1 MTAAELPMAS
11 AYARAPVTG
20 ASSPAVVTAF
30 RLLDLLIQR
39 PSGARL
45 ADLARDLSLPKSSAL
60 RILATMCQIGVV
72 RRDESTGNYQPG
84 TRLLDYAK
92 APLNFDMDLVR
103 EFYRVAEPMHAELNE
118 TIQLAV
124 LSATDV
130 MFIARI
136 DSTKVV
142 RLVTQI
148 GRRLP
153 AHATAVG
160 KAILAF
166 SDAADVDRII
176 AAGLPRLTANT
187 ITDPVALRAELDQAT
202 AERLC
207 HRVGGVVAQPVLPV
221 RAGVRTRRRSARRD
235 HSLRP
240 GEPPHARSVSVASR
254 SGPQLRPCPQRHAVR
269 GGPLAADHCQPLP
282 RRCRHGNRRR
292 AP

>member
-1 MTAAELPMAS
+1 MTTADSRSAEG
-11 AYARAPVTG
+11 YARAPVPG

-45 ADLARDLSLPKSSAL
+45 SDLARDLGLPKSSAL

-72 RRDESTGNYQPG
+72 RRDESTGNYQTG

-118 TIQLAV
+118 TVQLAV

-187 ITDPVALRAELDQAT
+187 ITDPVALRAEIDQARQNGYAT
-202 AERLC
+202 ESEESSPNLSCLSA
-207 HRVGGVVAQPVLPV
+207 PVFGPDGQV
-221 RAGVRTRRRSARRD
+221 RAGMTVCVPVSRLTPEQSAP
-235 HSLRP
+235 L
-240 GEPPHARSVSVASR
+240 AR
-254 SGPQLRPCPQRHAVR
+254 AVR
-269 GGPLAADHCQPLP
+269 SCAQVLSAAL
-282 RRCRHGNRRR
+282 
-292 AP
+292 

>member
-1 MTAAELPMAS
+1 LTAADPRPAS
-11 AYARAPVTG
+11 AYTRAPVTG

-39 PSGARL
+39 PGGARL
-45 ADLARDLSLPKSSAL
+45 SDLARDLGLPKSSAL

-72 RRDESTGNYQPG
+72 RRDEGTGNYQTG

-103 EFYRVAEPMHAELNE
+103 EFYRVAEPMHAKLNE
-118 TIQLAV
+118 TVQLAV
-124 LSATDV
+124 PSATDV

-166 SDAADVDRII
+166 SDAADVDRIV

-187 ITDPVALRAELDQAT
+187 ITDPVAFRAELDRARRDGYAT
-202 AERLC
+202 ESEESSPNLSCVSA
-207 HRVGGVVAQPVLPV
+207 PVFGPDDVV
-221 RAGVRTRRRSARRD
+221 RAGITVCVPVSRLTPVQSSSLAEAVCDCARALSAT
-235 HSLRP
+235 
-240 GEPPHARSVSVASR
+240 
-254 SGPQLRPCPQRHAVR
+254 Q
-269 GGPLAADHCQPLP
+269 
-282 RRCRHGNRRR
+282 
-292 AP
+292 

>member
-1 MTAAELPMAS
+1 LTAADPRPAS

-39 PSGARL
+39 PGGARL
-45 ADLARDLSLPKSSAL
+45 SDLARDLDLPKSSAL

-72 RRDESTGNYQPG
+72 RRDEGTGNYQTG

-92 APLNFDMDLVR
+92 VPLNFDMDLVR
-103 EFYRVAEPMHAELNE
+103 EFYRVAEPVHAELNE

-124 LSATDV
+124 LAAADV

-166 SDAADVDRII
+166 SDAAEVDRII

-187 ITDPVALRAELDQAT
+187 ITDPAAFRAELGRARRDGYAT
-202 AERLC
+202 ESEESSPNLSCVSA
-207 HRVGGVVAQPVLPV
+207 PVFGPDGLV
-221 RAGVRTRRRSARRD
+221 RAGITVCVPVSRLTRAQLASLAD
-235 HSLRP
+235 AVCGCAHSL
-240 GEPPHARSVSVASR
+240 S
-254 SGPQLRPCPQRHAVR
+254 
-269 GGPLAADHCQPLP
+269 AA
-282 RRCRHGNRRR
+282 G
-292 AP
+292 

>member
-1 MTAAELPMAS
+1 MTAAGARPAS
-11 AYARAPVTG
+11 PYARPPATG
-20 ASSPAVVTAF
+20 ASSPAVFTAF

-39 PSGARL
+39 PGGARL
-45 ADLARDLSLPKSSAL
+45 SDLARDLGLPKSSAL

-72 RRDESTGNYQPG
+72 RRDESTGSYQTG
-84 TRLLDYAK
+84 IRLLDYAK

-103 EFYRVAEPMHAELNE
+103 EFYRVAEPLHAKLNE

-124 LSATDV
+124 PSAADV

-136 DSTKVV
+136 DSTNVV

-187 ITDPVALRAELDQAT
+187 ITDPVEFRTELDRARRDGYAT
-202 AERLC
+202 ESEESSPNLSCVSA
-207 HRVGGVVAQPVLPV
+207 PVFGPDDIV
-221 RAGVRTRRRSARRD
+221 RAGITVCVPVSRLTPAQSAALAEAVCD
-235 HSLRP
+235 C
-240 GEPPHARSVSVASR
+240 ARALSAT
-254 SGPQLRPCPQRHAVR
+254 H
-269 GGPLAADHCQPLP
+269 
-282 RRCRHGNRRR
+282 
-292 AP
+292 

>member
-1 MTAAELPMAS
+1 MTAADSRPAGG
-11 AYARAPVTG
+11 YARAPVSG

-39 PSGARL
+39 PNGARL
-45 ADLARDLSLPKSSAL
+45 SDLARDLGLPKSSAL
-60 RILATMCQIGVV
+60 RVLATMCQIGVV
-72 RRDESTGNYQPG
+72 RRDEGTGAYQTG

-136 DSTKVV
+136 DSTKAV

-153 AHATAVG
+153 AHASAAG

-166 SDAADVDRII
+166 SDTAEADRII

-187 ITDPVALRAELDQAT
+187 ITDPAAFRAQLDQA
-202 AERLC
+202 RLNGYATESEESSPNLSC
-207 HRVGGVVAQPVLPV
+207 LSAPVFGPDGLACAGITVCVPVSRLTQAQ
-221 RAGVRTRRRSARRD
+221 SAA
-235 HSLRP
+235 L
-240 GEPPHARSVSVASR
+240 A
-254 SGPQLRPCPQRHAVR
+254 QAVR
-269 GGPLAADHCQPLP
+269 GCAQALSAAL
-282 RRCRHGNRRR
+282 
-292 AP
+292 

>member
-1 MTAAELPMAS
+1 MTAAEPRLAS

-45 ADLARDLSLPKSSAL
+45 ADMARDLSLPKSSAL

-103 EFYRVAEPMHAELNE
+103 EFYRVAQPMHARLDE
-118 TIQLAV
+118 TVQLAV

-176 AAGLPRLTANT
+176 GAGLPKLTANT
-187 ITDPVALRAELDQAT
+187 ITDPVAFRAELDRARRDGYAT
-202 AERLC
+202 ESEESSPNLSCVSA
-207 HRVGGVVAQPVLPV
+207 PVFGPDDFV
-221 RAGVRTRRRSARRD
+221 RAGITVCVPVSRLTPAQSA
-235 HSLRP
+235 SLAEAVCRC
-240 GEPPHARSVSVASR
+240 A
-254 SGPQLRPCPQRHAVR
+254 HAVS
-269 GGPLAADHCQPLP
+269 GMH
-282 RRCRHGNRRR
+282 
-292 AP
+292 